1 MQSSGPTFPNTC
13 TADAVAVRR
22 KRHEPTR
29 PGRFGLRPGAAGNGL
44 RRRSPLR
51 PNWVH
56 NQASSSQQIA
66 AGRRPAIPS
75 SSRPGC
81 CKDLHR
87 RFAGPP
93 KLIID
98 LAQAG
103 NASRSGVPFCLS
115 ENRWSNR
122 QLGTSLLDAIYLE
135 LHALAEMTAVTETGS

>member
-1 MQSSGPTFPNTC
+1 MISPVCRARLAERTF
-13 TADAVAVRR
+13 
-22 KRHEPTR
+22 
-29 PGRFGLRPGAAGNGL
+29 GAAGGMSLTLL
-44 RRRSPLR
+44 RCTPDIRAGTCR
-51 PNWVH
+51 
-56 NQASSSQQIA
+56 A
-66 AGRRPAIPS
+66 AGAFRQPEPGILRARFVATHAEEPRLLQRP
-75 SSRPGC
+75 
-81 CKDLHR
+81 HR

-122 QLGTSLLDAIYLE
+122 QLGIPLLDAIYLE